1 MEVKRVEAR
10 MTIMVETAVEK
21 RKETTVHVYIYIYTA
36 GHVNA
41 NTFCA
46 KR

>member
-21 RKETTVHVYIYIYTA
+21 RKETIYIYIYIYSRT
-36 GHVNA
+36 HVNA